1 MRTNEW
7 LEEQLYELWENNF
20 ADLPRPNIV
29 LISFGKKAKRQLGC
43 IKMLRTAPTKA
54 LMQQALRH
62 DYADDKKISL
72 ITITSHFK
80 DETIPDLVVTGT
92 IAHELCHYAH
102 GFNSPLPKLFDHP
115 HKGGVVRRELGK
127 RGLAEQYKLA
137 NKWLKLNWVKYLKTV
152 KNT

>member
-62 DYADDKKISL
+62 EYADDKKISL

-92 IAHELCHYAH
+92 IAQNYAIMLTALTH
-102 GFNSPLPKLFDHP
+102 RYQSFSTILTKVVLYVESLENVVWQNNISSPIN
-115 HKGGVVRRELGK
+115 G
-127 RGLAEQYKLA
+127 
-137 NKWLKLNWVKYLKTV
+137 
-152 KNT
+152 